1 MRSLDR
7 SAAFWLRAFPR
18 RWRAQR
24 AAEVA
29 EVLADLA
36 PVGATRLDLRTA
48 AGLVR
53 AGWGVRWRQ
62 RPPVGAFL
70 RYRLLGRR
78 PSHAYDGWLRDDL
91 EGALYPWRYALVLDV
106 VLGALFLPLFLLL
119 DLPLVPSAV
128 VVAVGFVATV
138 VDRAR
143 GARARS
149 RPCSAHPGE
158 IGPMGPYRP
167 LTDD

>member
-1 MRSLDR
+1 MSGLDR

-18 RWRAQR
+18 RWRAER
-24 AAEVA
+24 TAEVA

-48 AGLVR
+48 TGLVR
-53 AGWGVRWRQ
+53 AGWAVRWRQ

-78 PSHAYDGWLRDDL
+78 PSRAYDGWLRDDL
-91 EGALYPWRYALVLDV
+91 EGALYPWRYALLLDV
-106 VLGALFLPLFLLL
+106 VLGPLFLPLFLLL

-128 VVAVGFVATV
+128 AVAAGTVVAV

-143 GARARS
+143 GRAGAIETLFGSPR
-149 RPCSAHPGE
+149 E
-158 IGPMGPYRP
+158 IGPMRPYRP
-167 LTDD
+167 LDR

>member
-1 MRSLDR
+1 MSSLDR
-7 SAAFWLRAFPR
+7 SAAFWLRAFPK

-24 AAEVA
+24 AAEVS

-62 RPPVGAFL
+62 RPPIGAFL

-91 EGALYPWRYALVLDV
+91 EGALYPWRYSLVLDG
-106 VLGALFLPLFLLL
+106 VLGALFLPLFFLL

-128 VVAVGFVATV
+128 VVAVGFVSTV

-143 GARARS
+143 GRASEIETLFGSPR
-149 RPCSAHPGE
+149 E
-158 IGPMGPYRP
+158 IGPMCPYRP